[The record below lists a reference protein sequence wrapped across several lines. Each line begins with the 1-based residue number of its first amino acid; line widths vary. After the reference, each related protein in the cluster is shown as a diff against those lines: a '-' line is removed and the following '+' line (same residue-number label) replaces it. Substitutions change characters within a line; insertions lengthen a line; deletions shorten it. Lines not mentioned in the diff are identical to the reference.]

1 MALFTA
7 RPISSEG
14 GSVLRKK
21 KRSPV
26 KERVLV
32 EAVCLRLLCVEIRI
46 HVVCSQVCVCVCCA
60 AVSRSTSSLGEF
72 TFVCVSLRHT
82 VRLQAF
88 RC

>member
-46 HVVCSQVCVCVCCA
+46 HVVCSQVCVCVF
-60 AVSRSTSSLGEF
+60 AVRRSRGQQVLWVSSLLC
-72 TFVCVSLRHT
+72 VCH
-82 VRLQAF
+82 
-88 RC
+88 